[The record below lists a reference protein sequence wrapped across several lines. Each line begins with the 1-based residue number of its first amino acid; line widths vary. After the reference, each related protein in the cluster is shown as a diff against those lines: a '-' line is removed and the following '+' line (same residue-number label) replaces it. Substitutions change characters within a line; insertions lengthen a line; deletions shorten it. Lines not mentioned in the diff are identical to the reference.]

1 MKVSRLNK
9 DIPLCFNPDV
19 IMELTK
25 QRDSQVYGFILMVW
39 LAYFVYCTLG
49 KTTPRRRY

>member
-1 MKVSRLNK
+1 MKVIRQEEL
-9 DIPLCFNPDV
+9 IPLCFDPEV
-19 IMELTK
+19 IMALTK